1 MSDPSPLPEDL
12 LLSPIEA
19 RILGCLVEKE
29 ATTPDTYPLTINS
42 LVSACNQ
49 KTSRDPLM
57 NLSPGDIGHALRQ
70 MAERDLVRQ
79 VYGARVER
87 WEHRMDEAYQLTS
100 RRRGLLAVLLLR
112 GPQTLAELLT
122 RVERIAALPGIEHV
136 RDELDRLAEREPPLA
151 VCLGRAPGQR
161 EDRYMHLLCGPVD
174 REAFLASQSSDPAA
188 ASGSNALAER
198 IAELERRLD
207 ELEARLASGQ
217 G

>member
-1 MSDPSPLPEDL
+1 MSDPTPLPPDL
-12 LLSPIEA
+12 LLSPVEA
-19 RILGCLVEKE
+19 RILGCLVEKQ

-57 NLSPGDIGHALRQ
+57 NLTPGEVGHALRK
-70 MAERDLVRQ
+70 MAERELVEQ

-87 WEHRMDEAYQLTS
+87 WEHRMDDPYQLTS

-122 RVERIAALPGIEHV
+122 RVERIAALPGIDHV
-136 RDELDRLAEREPPLA
+136 RDELDRLAERDPPL
-151 VCLGRAPGQR
+151 VTCLGRAPGQR

-174 REAFLASQSSDPAA
+174 REAFLASQAA
-188 ASGSNALAER
+188 DGSGSGGNALSDR

-207 ELEARLASGQ
+207 ELEARLVEKQ